1 MLDGDPFLYF
11 SDLLVLMVLVVPVYF
26 ALPWVW
32 ARQLLLGLTGAYLLF
47 LVAPRLLSLYVVFWV
62 GIYLLQLAA
71 TLWRDRSYSWVWTT
85 VLVLL
90 ALAPMLI
97 WKMAPEWSVVGFNL
111 RANGFVDW
119 LSPWT
124 GTIDRVRNLI
134 LPIGLSFATFRAV
147 DQLVKVRLEIVE
159 PLRPLRQFAYGFFP
173 TVLVIGPVIEYTEV
187 EDGLNRRT
195 RWDPQ
200 DTLSGLLTVG
210 VGAIKVFVFAYL
222 LRGSQDVFA
231 IGSQDG
237 SPLDYWL
244 ELIMFAWYFYFN
256 FSGFSDIAIGC
267 ARVFGFRLAP
277 NFNNPYLKT
286 NPQDFWNSWH
296 MSLTRFAQRNVF
308 VPMGGMRARTQY
320 AAIAATM
327 MVIALWHDLSV
338 PLVIFGLYHTAG
350 LIGHRW
356 WVARHPV
363 PATRGIARTLGA
375 WTLFFV
381 YYLLSLPLLM
391 LELDVVPDFYERL
404 LG

>member
-1 MLDGDPFLYF
+1 MLDGDPFVYF
-11 SDLLVLMVLVVPVYF
+11 SDLLVLMVFVVPLYF
-26 ALPWVW
+26 VTPWLA
-32 ARQLLLGLTGAYLLF
+32 ARQLLLGVTGAYLLF
-47 LVAPRLLSLYVVFWV
+47 LVAPRLLALYVLYWL

-71 TLWRDRSYSWVWTT
+71 TLWRDRAASWLWTT

-90 ALAPMLI
+90 ALAPMVI
-97 WKMAPEWSVVGFNL
+97 WKTAPEWSVVGFNL
-111 RANGFVDW
+111 RMNGFVDW

-124 GTIDRVRNLI
+124 GTIDRVRDLI

-147 DQLVKVRLEIVE
+147 DQLVKVRLEIVP
-159 PLRPLRQFAYGFFP
+159 PLKPLQQFAYGFFP
-173 TVLVIGPVIEYTEV
+173 TVMIIGPVIEYTEI
-187 EDGLNRRT
+187 ESGLNRRT
-195 RWDPQ
+195 RWEPQ
-200 DTLSGLLTVG
+200 DTLSGLLTIC
-210 VGAIKVFVFAYL
+210 VGAIKVFVLAYL

-231 IGSQDG
+231 LSTRAG

-256 FSGFSDIAIGC
+256 FSGFSDLAIGC

-320 AAIAATM
+320 VAITATM
-327 MVIALWHDLSV
+327 MVIALWHDISI
-338 PLVIFGLYHTAG
+338 PLVVFGLYHAAG

-363 PATRGIARTLGA
+363 PESRSIWRRVPA
-375 WTLFFV
+375 WALFFV

-391 LELDVVPDFYERL
+391 LELSALPDFYERL
-404 LG
+404 FT